1 MKLFQHPANRHPNLI
16 EVELCVQT
24 GCWVAWV
31 RRSAEDDWESFDGT
45 EGELADLL
53 ALAHDYVTG
62 G

>member
-16 EVELCVQT
+16 EVELCVPT
-24 GCWVAWV
+24 GGWVVWV
-31 RRSAEDDWESFDGT
+31 RRSAGADWESFDGT

-53 ALAHDYVTG
+53 DLARDYVTG